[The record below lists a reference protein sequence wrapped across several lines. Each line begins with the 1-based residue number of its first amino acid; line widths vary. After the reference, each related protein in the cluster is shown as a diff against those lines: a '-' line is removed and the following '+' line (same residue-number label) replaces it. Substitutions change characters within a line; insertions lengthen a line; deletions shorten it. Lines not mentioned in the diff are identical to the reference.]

1 MHPESAAPVHV
12 IIMVNNDM
20 IGLCNRC
27 FTSGVSVV
35 LSEDTSEALCHKC
48 RRSSENN

>member
-1 MHPESAAPVHV
+1 MHPESAAPVRV
-12 IIMVNNDM
+12 MIMGNSDM

-35 LSEDTSEALCHKC
+35 LSEDTSEAVCDKC
-48 RRSSENN
+48 GNQ